1 MGVVKHVGWAETSC
15 WMAETSWWVGWDIM
29 MGGLRHLGG
38 WAETSW
44 WVVATARVGGFWES
58 LHVVDVPST
67 FTNLTYHVP
76 VSFCTCMLKF
86 LLHLRG
92 VVVSM
97 TYENTTPVAFYSYLI
112 YGTSQSVSCNINWN
126 CNASLSTYLSIIS
139 EYMWSIFIWL
149 LEFIQCY
156 GYYNTWKFEHPLK

>member
-1 MGVVKHVGWAETSC
+1 MLVGLRHHA
-15 WMAETSWWVGWDIM
+15 GWPRHHDGWGDIM

-112 YGTSQSVSCNINWN
+112 
-126 CNASLSTYLSIIS
+126 
-139 EYMWSIFIWL
+139 
-149 LEFIQCY
+149 
-156 GYYNTWKFEHPLK
+156 